1 MTNQI
6 TDSEWAD
13 ILAHELPSQNDPIL
27 QKYHAAR
34 TALVAEEQKQ
44 RSDAIFRQSLSPL
57 ARKACTIVSRI
68 RSQEKSEIW
77 TPDLEEQLARK
88 EENNG
93 IIIHPGMM
101 FTLAKETMESTKLW
115 KIVRKMPKGAL
126 LHSHC
131 DAMVDFDFLLGVVL
145 ETEGMGIATPEK
157 GGLGSEERRREGG
170 VVVKYV
176 GDLTEGGKKGKV
188 DAKLIWGGKGDEGGE
203 VYEPGT
209 FVNLVE
215 AADAFPQGGRQGFL
229 KWLKSRC
236 ILSQTDAIEQRH
248 GSAEI
253 WRKFMGCFEVIGSM
267 LHYEPIW
274 RRFLRKLL
282 EQLVEDGVYWVEV
295 R

>member
-1 MTNQI
+1 MANYI
-6 TDSEWAD
+6 TDEEWAE
-13 ILAHELPSQNDPIL
+13 IEAHELPTQNDPVM

-34 TALVAEEQKQ
+34 DALIAEEQKQ
-44 RSDAIFRQSLSPL
+44 RSDAHFKASLSPL
-57 ARKACTIVSRI
+57 AKRACSIVSRI
-68 RSQEKSEIW
+68 RSQEQQQIW

-101 FTLAKETMESTKLW
+101 FTLAKETMENTKLW

-145 ETEGMGIATPEK
+145 DTEGMGIATPEK
-157 GGLGSEERRREGG
+157 GGLDTEEKRREGG
-170 VVVKYV
+170 VTVKYV
-176 GDLTEGGKKGKV
+176 GDLVTGEKKKGDAKAIWAGEEGG
-188 DAKLIWGGKGDEGGE
+188 
-203 VYEPGT
+203 YEPGT

-253 WRKFMGCFEVIGSM
+253 WRKFMRCFEVIGSM

>member
-6 TDSEWAD
+6 TDEEWAD
-13 ILAHELPSQNDPIL
+13 ILAHELPTQNDPIL

-34 TALVAEEQKQ
+34 AALIAEEQKQ
-44 RSDAIFRQSLSPL
+44 RSDHVFRQSLSPL
-57 ARKACTIVSRI
+57 ARRACSIVSRI
-68 RSQEKSEIW
+68 RLEEQKAIW

-101 FTLAKETMESTKLW
+101 FTLAKETMEATKLW
-115 KIVRKMPKGAL
+115 RIVRKMPKGAL

-145 ETEGMGIATPEK
+145 ETEGMGIATPER
-157 GGLGSEERRREGG
+157 GGLGTEERRREGE
-170 VVVKYV
+170 VVVKFV
-176 GDLTEGGKKGKV
+176 GELERKV
-188 DAKLIWGGKGDEGGE
+188 DAKSIWAGEEGGG
-203 VYEPGT
+203 YEPGT
-209 FVNLVE
+209 FINLVE
-215 AADAFPQGGRQGFL
+215 AADAFPEGGRKGFL
-229 KWLKSRC
+229 QWLKSRC

-253 WRKFMGCFEVIGSM
+253 WRKFMRCFGVIGSM

-274 RRFLRKLL
+274 RRFLRRLL
-282 EQLVEDGVYWVEV
+282 QQLVEDGVYWVEV